1 VTKRSFLWAR
11 GRPIWSFLF
20 SPKGRNGN
28 AVSVRLSRAVISNTA
43 RAYFGSPESYKKLFV
58 SHGDVHDADAA
69 GEPFSGSDLLLSAA
83 CSNETL
89 IAADTVGGRG
99 FAVDASLI
107 AADVNK
113 QRSVEVRTGA
123 GIAIRRGLAVRFWRK
138 FPK

>member
-83 CSNETL
+83 CSN
-89 IAADTVGGRG
+89 
-99 FAVDASLI
+99 
-107 AADVNK
+107 
-113 QRSVEVRTGA
+113 
-123 GIAIRRGLAVRFWRK
+123 GLSRHLSRPTRLVAEDLLSMRA
-138 FPK
+138 